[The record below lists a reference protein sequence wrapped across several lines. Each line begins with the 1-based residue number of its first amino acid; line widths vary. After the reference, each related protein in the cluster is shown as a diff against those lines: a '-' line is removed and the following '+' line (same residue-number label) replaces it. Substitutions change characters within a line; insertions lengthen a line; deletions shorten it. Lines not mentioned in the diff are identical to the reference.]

1 MGFLRRVLGRG
12 ARPDAAGT
20 SDAATDP
27 VDADDPDDA
36 DADVDADER
45 AYELELLRGEQERLD
60 ELAQRQ
66 LRYAKYAW
74 QPPAQGG
81 ERRADDRNKRG

>member
-1 MGFLRRVLGRG
+1 MGFLRRLLGKEAHG
-12 ARPDAAGT
+12 DAPT
-20 SDAATDP
+20 ATRDTTADP
-27 VDADDPDDA
+27 VD
-36 DADVDADER
+36 VDAEER

-66 LRYAKYAW
+66 LRFAKYAW

-81 ERRADDRNKRG
+81 ERRADDRDKGS